1 MNMTNT
7 SNDANNDV
15 ALKMSVRLKEIAEL
29 LRSSDKLKVAD
40 VGCDHGYVSIYLVSH
55 GIADECIAM
64 DVRKGPLSGAQEN
77 ISEYGL
83 EGSIKT
89 RLSDGLKELK
99 PNEADSLVIAGM
111 GGNLMRRIL
120 EEGKVKELGIKTAV
134 LQPQSDIADFRNF
147 LRDSGFIITD
157 EKVIEEDGKF
167 YFPMKVLIGEKSFSG
182 SDTESCDKLER
193 AFTLIKNAAPD
204 ADDDSLLRMCNRYGE
219 CNILNRDETLER
231 FLLHGK
237 KVCESI
243 LKNLDKNEHSDRVR
257 EVTSELYDIDTVLKV
272 MQEER
277 VCL

>member
-29 LRSSDKLKVAD
+29 LRCPEKLKVAD

-99 PNEADSLVIAGM
+99 PNEADSLVVAGM

-167 YFPMKVLIGEKSFSG
+167 YFPMKVSIGENSFSG
-182 SDTESCDKLER
+182 SDKL
-193 AFTLIKNAAPD
+193 
-204 ADDDSLLRMCNRYGE
+204 CNRYGE
-219 CNILNRDETLER
+219 CNILNRDETLKR

>member
-89 RLSDGLKELK
+89 RLSDGVKELK
-99 PNEADSLVIAGM
+99 SNEADSLVIAGM

-157 EKVIEEDGKF
+157 E
-167 YFPMKVLIGEKSFSG
+167 
-182 SDTESCDKLER
+182 
-193 AFTLIKNAAPD
+193 
-204 ADDDSLLRMCNRYGE
+204 
-219 CNILNRDETLER
+219 
-231 FLLHGK
+231 
-237 KVCESI
+237 
-243 LKNLDKNEHSDRVR
+243 
-257 EVTSELYDIDTVLKV
+257 
-272 MQEER
+272 
-277 VCL
+277 